1 MRGQFRRVLGTLTLV
16 LAAVWLTTADVR
28 AESSYQ
34 VEDAKLDSFVDAYQA
49 VHKAATEAQVELG
62 TVKTEAQADALR
74 AKFEAAIE
82 DTDGITLAEFREI
95 EEAAIE
101 DEELGKR
108 IIEKMQAS
116 IHAQ

>member
-1 MRGQFRRVLGTLTLV
+1 MRGQFRRVLGTLSLV
-16 LAAVWLTTADVR
+16 LAAAWLTTADVR
-28 AESSYQ
+28 AEGSYQ

-49 VHKAATEAQVELG
+49 VHQAATAAQLELG
-62 TVKTEAQADALR
+62 EIKTEEQADALR
-74 AKFEAAIE
+74 AKFESAIE

-108 IIEKMQAS
+108 IIEKMQAAT
-116 IHAQ
+116 HAQ